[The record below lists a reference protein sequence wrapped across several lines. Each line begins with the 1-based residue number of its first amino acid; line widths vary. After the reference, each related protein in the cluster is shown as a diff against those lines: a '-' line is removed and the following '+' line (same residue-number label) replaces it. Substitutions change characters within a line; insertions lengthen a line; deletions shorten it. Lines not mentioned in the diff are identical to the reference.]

1 MTRTALPGPVSLSSE
16 SLDVRVGLGTQ
27 TEPPPPRS
35 STHRMPAEGAL
46 PRWKVCDLGQE
57 D

>member
-27 TEPPPPRS
+27 TEPPLCS